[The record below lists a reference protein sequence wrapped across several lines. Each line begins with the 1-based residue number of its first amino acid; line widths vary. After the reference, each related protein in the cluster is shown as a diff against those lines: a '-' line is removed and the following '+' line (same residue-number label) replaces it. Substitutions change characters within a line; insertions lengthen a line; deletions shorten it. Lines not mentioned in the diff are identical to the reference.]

1 VIVVDTNILVYR
13 WLPSPHDTDADA
25 LIRIDPV
32 WASPRLW
39 RSEFRNVALH
49 YVRRG
54 LVQLIEAETAT
65 SRAEKSLLGGEH
77 IVSDH
82 DVFSLADRSK
92 CTAYDCE
99 FVALAQRLR
108 TKLITDDKALLRAF
122 PQICLS
128 LVHTVRGTKP

>member
-13 WLPSPHDTDADA
+13 WLPSPHNAEADV
-25 LIRIDPV
+25 LIRVDPV

-49 YVRRG
+49 YIRLG
-54 LVQLIEAETAT
+54 AIQLADAETAT
-65 SRAEKSLLGGEH
+65 SRAERSLLGGEH
-77 IVSDH
+77 TVSDH
-82 DVFSLADRSK
+82 DVLTLASRTK

-99 FVALAQRLR
+99 FIALAQRLQ

-122 PQICLS
+122 PQLCLS
-128 LVHTVRGTKP
+128 LAQAIQGPKP